1 MSKNQDSFSD
11 DIFDFPNYTRPEI
24 FDGIKVPEVLLSGHH
39 SQIKAWRD
47 QQAIKKTKEKR
58 PDLLNNE
65 GSKKKI
71 KPGF

>member
-1 MSKNQDSFSD
+1 M
-11 DIFDFPNYTRPEI
+11 
-24 FDGIKVPEVLLSGHH
+24 SGHH

-65 GSKKKI
+65 RSKKKI